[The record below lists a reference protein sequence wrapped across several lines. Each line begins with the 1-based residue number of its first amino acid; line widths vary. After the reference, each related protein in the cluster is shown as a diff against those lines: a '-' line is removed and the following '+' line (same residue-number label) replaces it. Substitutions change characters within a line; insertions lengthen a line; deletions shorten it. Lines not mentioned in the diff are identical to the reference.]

1 MRAASIISCGLRLSG
16 TNGPKTSVIRSFWN
30 SMAAFFCASVCL
42 SAGMGGSRS
51 WANDR
56 DAVPYRHTTHTEMTH
71 AALTLV
77 SILLTPRCCRP
88 ILNAR
93 RLEYDRVM
101 HHDRERPV

>member
-56 DAVPYRHTTHTEMTH
+56 GAIPSRHATHTAMTH
-71 AALTLV
+71 AVLTLD
-77 SILLTPRCCRP
+77 SISLAPRRRL
-88 ILNAR
+88 ILYGAA

-101 HHDRERPV
+101 GHDRE